1 MENFKIMWVRE
12 NYKKLICNPDD
23 IQSVVV
29 GGSVARNYPDD
40 EGDIDIIYFMKSQD
54 MYRKE
59 KRVEDDILIELHYVP
74 LKFIFL
80 LLETIEPIIDAE
92 KWGINNSTGLDSLWG
107 EKLCTYQK
115 KTENNKFLL
124 AAWRELKK
132 LIDSIVIYDG
142 DLWYEKNIQK
152 YRNIKGDK
160 RKILNIIN
168 KDINN
173 MSSLE
178 SIIENFKF
186 YSVTR
191 GDVFSKV
198 FWTDYYINS
207 MNNSK
212 IKSLMN
218 TTFAIDDLSE
228 NTLVDW
234 INIMQENLETAV
246 LNHKMMREC
255 SICKGQFEKCN
266 IGRCSG
272 DYLFDARRAVKRK
285 YEISIVLCIRRS
297 YEYLQKAY
305 GMYGLKMIIPE
316 GWNTYWGNVQERCD
330 EYKDTIVQLLFD
342 RVV

>member
-59 KRVEDDILIELHYVP
+59 KRVEDNILIELHYVP

-115 KTENNKFLL
+115 KTENNKILL

-207 MNNSK
+207 MNNS
-212 IKSLMN
+212 
-218 TTFAIDDLSE
+218 
-228 NTLVDW
+228 
-234 INIMQENLETAV
+234 IN
-246 LNHKMMREC
+246 
-255 SICKGQFEKCN
+255 S
-266 IGRCSG
+266 
-272 DYLFDARRAVKRK
+272 
-285 YEISIVLCIRRS
+285 
-297 YEYLQKAY
+297 
-305 GMYGLKMIIPE
+305 
-316 GWNTYWGNVQERCD
+316 
-330 EYKDTIVQLLFD
+330 
-342 RVV
+342 